1 LKLVSPLKEISED
14 RAAQT
19 FRNNLVSLEVSLRDS
34 VVEKLLEFVPECV
47 TIITDVSFGIIQ

>member
-19 FRNNLVSLEVSLRDS
+19 FGNNLVSLEVSLRDS
-34 VVEKLLEFVPECV
+34 VVEKLLELIPECV
-47 TIITDVSFGIIQ
+47 TVVTDVSLGIIQ